1 MLKNPSEKGS
11 QFSMSLTEEMK
22 KYGANITEAMERF
35 MGNEAIYEKMLK
47 KFPAAVESHQ
57 VAEYIKK
64 GDNKTAVAN
73 AHTLKGV
80 TGNLSITPLYN
91 AYVEIVNLLRAEEND
106 KALAATENILQLQQS
121 IVECISDN
129 V

>member
-1 MLKNPSEKGS
+1 
-11 QFSMSLTEEMK
+11 MSLTEEMK